1 MQRSVKPY
9 QAGSTPALRTMIG
22 IILDTILVFFGGLVG
37 LKLGKII
44 PERVHHGLMNIFGVI
59 VIFIGIQMA
68 LETKN
73 LIIVFIS
80 LIIGVIFGELINLER
95 KVNSIVSIVLKRFL
109 NNHNKLLSEALVTS
123 FLIFCGGPMTILG
136 TIKAGLSGD
145 NQILFIKSILD
156 GATAIPL
163 AMSLGVGVVASTPL
177 VFFFQLILFI
187 LSGFLKNILVPSI
200 IIKMTAVAGLIILT
214 IGLNILEIKKLKTI
228 NILPSVV
235 FVIIFQSLI
244 NIFVK

>member
-1 MQRSVKPY
+1 M
-9 QAGSTPALRTMIG
+9 LG
-22 IILDTILVFFGGLVG
+22 IILDTILVFLGGIIG
-37 LKLGKII
+37 LKLGRVI
-44 PERVHHGLMNIFGVI
+44 PERVHRGLMSVFGVI

-80 LIIGVIFGELINLER
+80 LIIGVIVGELINLEG
-95 KVNSIVSIVLKRFL
+95 KVNSIVSMFLKRFL

-145 NQILFIKSILD
+145 NQILIVKSILD
-156 GATAIPL
+156 GATAVPL
-163 AMSLGVGVVASTPL
+163 AMSLGVGVVVSTPL

-187 LSGFLKNILVPSI
+187 LSGFLKHILTPSVVTE
-200 IIKMTAVAGLIILT
+200 MTAIAGLIILT
-214 IGLNILEIKKLKTI
+214 IGLNILEIKKIKTI

-235 FVIIFQSLI
+235 FVTIFQSLI